1 MVYKKNQKKPQKE
14 TNKLKNKGFF
24 KVFFK
29 KNKKNKKMN
38 KIVKETIIVEPP
50 EGIDNN
56 LKVEQPKKVTKVS
69 LKIRYYQFL
78 NKIKIKL
85 GKINNKVKLWYS
97 KRKTLQA
104 LAEIIGK
111 ILFDGLLISIP
122 YWIFIEY
129 NIYTIF
135 AFGSALMVFKKQ
147 LLPII
152 LKILNSFSIVK
163 VNNK

>member
-1 MVYKKNQKKPQKE
+1 MDVIADVI
-14 TNKLKNKGFF
+14 TGRIRVFNKSANIQEEVLDLMYN
-24 KVFFK
+24 
-29 KNKKNKKMN
+29 
-38 KIVKETIIVEPP
+38 
-50 EGIDNN
+50 
-56 LKVEQPKKVTKVS
+56 
-69 LKIRYYQFL
+69 
-78 NKIKIKL
+78 L